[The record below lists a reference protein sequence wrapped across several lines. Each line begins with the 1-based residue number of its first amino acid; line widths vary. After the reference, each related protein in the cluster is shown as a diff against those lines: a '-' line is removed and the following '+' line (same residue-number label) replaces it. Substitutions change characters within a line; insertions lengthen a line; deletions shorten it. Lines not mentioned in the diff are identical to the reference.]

1 MVTRNRPS
9 TRVERGFIWIPI
21 TDPTIYSVKINSVDV
36 TIDIIRAEFWK
47 YILPDVGYFSIELI
61 NSNEEYTEVF
71 SQNQD
76 VELFI
81 DYVDGTTRRFYGKV
95 DTLNNDYKSDI
106 GWILTIEGG
115 HISKRV
121 YDVLITKQYAGDKTI
136 QTILTELIADYIPEF
151 TLSFTSTT
159 TIQPT
164 LTWDNKPLGDCLVE
178 LIKATNS
185 TTDCYI
191 NDSSVLKFFD
201 KNTEENNSE
210 AIVWTDNLINT
221 DGLGPQTFSTKN
233 KVTVLGDDGSGLPVI
248 YTAQNTAS
256 QTLIQNREVAIFNS
270 KINTAAQA
278 QELGEGELSAQ
289 SSTDIEGDTEST
301 ILPSL
306 NPGEKIWIN
315 NKPMKIMDQYR
326 VYAVGHKFPD
336 ERTFCNINKE
346 RTNKQ
351 LFKKRIENEMNSQTV
366 TNPYQMLGSINMVF
380 NDYLELSTYDSNVIV
395 QGGKITLDSG
405 TQGTFTSVT
414 TALSSNI
421 TQIQLRAVGSD
432 LLSNNY
438 YVSVDGGNNYQEITL
453 EILTNLTT
461 TGKNIIIRVILQ
473 STSTE
478 IDSLALYWK

>member
-1 MVTRNRPS
+1 MAKSNRNR
-9 TRVERGFIWIPI
+9 ERGFIWIPVV
-21 TDPTIYSVKINSVDV
+21 DPTIYSVKINNVDV
-36 TIDIIRAEFWK
+36 TLDIIRSEFWK
-47 YILPDVGYFSIELI
+47 YVLPDVGYFSIELI
-61 NSNEEYTEVF
+61 NTDETYTDLF
-71 SQNQD
+71 AQNQN

-81 DYVDGTTRRFYGKV
+81 DYVDGSTLRFLGKV
-95 DTLNNDYKSDI
+95 DTLNNDYKSDM
-106 GWILTIEGG
+106 GWILTVEGG
-115 HISKRV
+115 HISKKN
-121 YDVLITKQYAGDKTI
+121 YDVLVTAQYPGDTSI
-136 QTILTELIADYIPEF
+136 QNILTQLVAAYLPGI
-151 TLSFTSTT
+151 TLSFTSTSV
-159 TIQPT
+159 INPT
-164 LTWDNKPLGDCLVE
+164 LTWDNKPLGDCIVE

-201 KNTEENNSE
+201 KNTEENNNE

-248 YTAQNTAS
+248 YTAQDTAS
-256 QTLIQNREVAIFNS
+256 QALIGNREVAIFNS
-270 KINTAAQA
+270 KINTQSSA
-278 QELGEGELSAQ
+278 QELGDGELTQQ
-289 SSTDIEGDTEST
+289 STTDIEGDTEST

-315 NKPMKIMDQYR
+315 NKPMKILDQYR

-366 TNPYQMLGSINMVF
+366 TNPYSMLGSINMVF
-380 NDYLELSTYDSNVIV
+380 NDYTELSAQDSNVIV
-395 QGGKITLDSG
+395 LGGKITLDSG

-414 TALSSNI
+414 TVLPSNI

-438 YVSVDGGNNYQEITL
+438 YVSVDGGNSYQEVFL
-453 EILTNLTT
+453 ETLTNLSS

-473 STSTE
+473 SASTE